1 MFGGWFKMCGVCVCR
16 FKMCGVCVCTFW
28 KLLKCQKYT
37 SEKMGQV
44 FLFITTLGLM
54 FYYWKETTS
63 TFLKN
68 NNAFFRLAFT
78 SLMLLKKLLN
88 NLPICVEVL
97 LNFIWTHVSI
107 KVNVFI
113 QKNAYYN
120 HNYVHKSMEKY
131 LVQDKYSF
139 SS

>member
-1 MFGGWFKMCGVCVCR
+1 MFGGW

-120 HNYVHKSMEKY
+120 HKYVHKSMEKY
-131 LVQDKYSF
+131 LVQHKYSF

>member
-1 MFGGWFKMCGVCVCR
+1 MYFLEVVKMSKVY
-16 FKMCGVCVCTFW
+16 KW
-28 KLLKCQKYT
+28 KNGPGFPIYHYFRADVLLLERNNKHLKN
-37 SEKMGQV
+37 
-44 FLFITTLGLM
+44 
-54 FYYWKETTS
+54 
-63 TFLKN
+63 LKN
-68 NNAFFRLAFT
+68 NNAFFRLAFA
-78 SLMLLKKLLN
+78 SLMLLKKFLN

-120 HNYVHKSMEKY
+120 HKYVHKSMEKY

>member
-113 QKNAYYN
+113 QKNAYCI
-120 HNYVHKSMEKY
+120 HNYEHKSMENS
-131 LVQDKYSF
+131 LFRNKYSF